1 MQRLL
6 IAALAAL
13 LVTPAAGFAQRDRDD
28 RDRGRDAQ
36 RQTDPNAFRWEGRVP
51 EGRWISVH
59 NLNGAITV
67 EATTGDQVEVR
78 AEKRWRRGDPQSVR
92 IETVRDGD
100 DVVICALWSER
111 STCDRDGLHT
121 QRDRNRDRD
130 WDDDRNDVSVH
141 FVVRLPRGVKV
152 RAQSVNGAIDVSG
165 ARAEVVARTV
175 NGRVDASTSNGPVDA
190 KTVNG
195 AINVRMESLN
205 SSGDMEFET
214 VNGSVRIEAPRNLA
228 ADVTMS
234 TVNGSLTSDF
244 PLTVQGRISKQR
256 INATINGGGRRLTLR
271 TVNGSV
277 ELRQSS

>member
-1 MQRLL
+1 MHRLL

-13 LVTPAAGFAQRDRDD
+13 IATPAAGFAQRDRDRD
-28 RDRGRDAQ
+28 RDRPAQ
-36 RQTDPNAFRWEGRVP
+36 QTDADAFRWEGRIP
-51 EGRWISVH
+51 EGRWISIH
-59 NLNGAITV
+59 NLNGAISV
-67 EATTGDQVEVR
+67 EAASGDQVEVR
-78 AEKRWRRGDPQSVR
+78 AEKRWRRGDPQVVR
-92 IETVRDGD
+92 VETVRDGD
-100 DVVICALWSER
+100 DVVICALWTER
-111 STCDRDGLHT
+111 STCDRDGMHT
-121 QRDRNRDRD
+121 RRRDRDDDRD

-141 FVVRLPRGVKV
+141 FVVRLPRGVKI
-152 RAQSVNGAIDVSG
+152 RAHSVNGAIDVSG

-175 NGRVDASTSNGPVDA
+175 NGRIDASTSAGPVDA
-190 KTVNG
+190 QTVNG
-195 AINVRMESLN
+195 GINVRMESLS

-214 VNGSVRIEAPRNLA
+214 VNGSVRIEAPANLA

-277 ELRQSS
+277 ELRRSS